1 MEKKKLKK
9 PNRNCLWFI
18 LLFFFV
24 LVILFLNSYINFDT
38 SIEEILPAIDSRKD
52 DVEEQQKLSEYNTCL
67 NASYTDNELTDEI
80 KLLKEDIDNYIV
92 DNNFKTSV
100 YYEDITTGF
109 TYTYNASTVYYG
121 CSLIKLVDALYLI
134 EKATNGEIDLDN
146 EKIVYTKNY
155 KVDYSSGMA
164 TRTIGEEVSL
174 RDLITYAISVSDN
187 TAHLMLID
195 YIGFNNLKEYGE
207 SLGAKVILTGGD
219 KYGNQTAEDTNI
231 YLKEAYKIITENQEY
246 GEFLK
251 NIMDND
257 ERNAFNTEDIKIY
270 HKYGSYGSNFHDI
283 GLSLEERP
291 YAISIFTLHE
301 NSNYQEVIQGIHAK
315 VRVLHNAFYE
325 QRKTSCYKEVYGE

>member
-1 MEKKKLKK
+1 MAKRHLKK
-9 PNRNCLWFI
+9 RYKHIFLFL

-24 LVILFLNSYINFDT
+24 VGVLYIRVNYQNNDFL
-38 SIEEILPAIDSRKD
+38 EEIVPSINNEKQQE
-52 DVEEQQKLSEYNTCL
+52 EEQKQNDYNACL
-67 NASYTDNELTDEI
+67 NKSYTEDELTDNLI
-80 KLLKEDIDNYIV
+80 SLKEDIDNLII
-92 DNNFKTSV
+92 NNNYKVSV

-109 TYTYNASTVYYG
+109 TYGYNTSTVYYG

-134 EKATNGEIDLDN
+134 DKATKGEINLDT
-146 EKIVYTKNY
+146 ETVVYTSNY

-164 TRTIGEEVSL
+164 TRTIGEAVSL

-187 TAHLMLID
+187 TAHLMLLD
-195 YIGFNNLKEYGE
+195 YIGFNNLKEYGQ
-207 SLGAKVILTGGD
+207 SLGAKQILTGGD
-219 KYGNQTAEDTNI
+219 KYGNQTVEDTNI
-231 YLKEAYKIITENQEY
+231 YLKEAYKVITENKEY

-251 NIMDND
+251 SIMDND

-301 NSNYQEVIQGIHAK
+301 NSNATEVIQTIHAK
-315 VRVLHNAFYE
+315 IRDLHNAFYE
-325 QRKTSCYKEVYGE
+325 NRKTSCYQEVYGE

>member
-1 MEKKKLKK
+1 MAKRHLKK
-9 PNRNCLWFI
+9 RYKHIF
-18 LLFFFV
+18 
-24 LVILFLNSYINFDT
+24 T
-38 SIEEILPAIDSRKD
+38 SIILILAVVGIFYLKSNFKTENYLEEILPTINNETN
-52 DVEEQQKLSEYNTCL
+52 EEKQQKLDDYNTCL
-67 NASYTDNELTDEI
+67 NKEFTDDELTENI
-80 KLLKEDIDNYIV
+80 NNLKANIDNLIV
-92 DNNFKTSV
+92 NNNYKASV
-100 YYEDITTGF
+100 YYEDIITGF
-109 TYTYNASTVYYG
+109 TYTYNATTIYYG

-134 EKATNGEIDLDN
+134 DKATKGEIDLDN
-146 EKIVYTKNY
+146 ETITYTSNY
-155 KVDYSSGMA
+155 KVAYSSGMA

-195 YIGFNNLKEYGE
+195 YIGINNLKEYGQ

-231 YLKEAYKIITENQEY
+231 YLKEAYKVITENKEY

-291 YAISIFTLHE
+291 YTISILTLHE
-301 NSNYQEVIQGIHAK
+301 NSNYQEVIQNIHAE
-315 VRVLHNAFYE
+315 VRKLHTAFYE
-325 QRKTSCYKEVYGE
+325 QRKTSCYQEVYGE